1 MGKNVICHLAIT
13 KIRKIRQMSKNVICK
28 MSEEQRKRALSDK
41 EDEGCKKKARVNAG
55 GVDDAAGS
63 QEINSD
69 STVPLIP
76 EDVEFPTF
84 AVFETATTTTLGE
97 NMMQQEPARRTTYA
111 QSRDPVYIRAERRG
125 LLGFRNE
132 EERNKQAPVTDEHW
146 QEIVESMSH
155 PNTDSE

>member
-55 GVDDAAGS
+55 GVDAAGS

-97 NMMQQEPARRTTYA
+97 NMMQEPAR
-111 QSRDPVYIRAERRG
+111 RDPVYIRAERRG

>member
-1 MGKNVICHLAIT
+1 
-13 KIRKIRQMSKNVICK
+13 

-41 EDEGCKKKARVNAG
+41 EDQGCRKAPRVEAG
-55 GVDDAAGS
+55 DAGDAGDAGS

-76 EDVEFPTF
+76 DEDVEFPTF

-97 NMMQQEPARRTTYA
+97 NMMQEPARRTTYA

>member
-1 MGKNVICHLAIT
+1 
-13 KIRKIRQMSKNVICK
+13 

-41 EDEGCKKKARVNAG
+41 EDQGCRKAPRVEAG
-55 GVDDAAGS
+55 DAGDAGS

-76 EDVEFPTF
+76 DEDVEFLTF

-97 NMMQQEPARRTTYA
+97 NMMQEPARRTTYA